1 MKDGHGGITIGSE
14 ISGGARNVFAEKC
27 KLDSLQLERALR
39 FKTNTL
45 RGGVIENV
53 YVRDIEIGTV
63 KLAPIEIDL
72 RYEPG
77 DSGSFIPQ
85 VRNVTVERMRSA
97 KSKHGLYIRGLEQAS
112 LRNIV
117 VRDSVF
123 RGVEAGHVIEGT
135 VELTMTNVTTEAAPK
150 KETKP

>member
-1 MKDGHGGITIGSE
+1 
-14 ISGGARNVFAEKC
+14 
-27 KLDSLQLERALR
+27 LR

-53 YVRDIEIGTV
+53 HVRDIEIGTV
-63 KLAPIEIDL
+63 RLAPIEIDL

-77 DSGSFIPQ
+77 DSGPFIPE

-97 KSKHGLYIRGLEQAS
+97 RSRHGLYIRGLETAP

-117 VRDSVF
+117 VRNSVF
-123 RGVEAGHVIEGT
+123 RGVEAGHVIEGM
-135 VELTMTNVTTEAAPK
+135 VELNMVNVTVEAAPK
-150 KETKP
+150 KEAKP